1 MPPFYILKNE
11 KELEN
16 TMENINYILPL
27 VAMRGL
33 TLFPFQSATF
43 DVGRDN
49 SKAAL
54 SAAAEHDGQV
64 LLVSQ
69 LNPEELQPDVKNLSS
84 VGVVAKIKQVFKTA
98 NNILR
103 VYVTVESRV
112 KIVNY
117 TSIDPYFSA
126 YHIPFN
132 TFVKDDVKFE
142 VLKREMIKITDEYIK
157 LVQKTNPVNDFNGLK
172 KVDYANEINNN
183 TENFIYTFSAVAI
196 KDENTKL
203 SVLSSPALDEQLE
216 ILLSAAAKECEFL
229 KLESIIANK
238 VRDQINKANKEVYL
252 REQIKAIN
260 EELGGG
266 ISEADELKDKIN
278 KAKLPKDVRDKA
290 LKETERLA
298 AIPISSP
305 ENAMIRNYLDWL
317 LDLPWKKAGRTSYN
331 LQKAERILNEDHYGL
346 DKVKERILEHI
357 AVMKLS
363 KNTKGTILCFVGPP
377 GTGKTSVA
385 HSIARALNRKFVR
398 ISLGGVSDEA
408 DIRGHR
414 RTYVGAAPGRI
425 MYALKEAGVNNPVI
439 LLDEIDKLT
448 HNYRGDPASA
458 LLELLDP
465 HQNSNFRDHF
475 IELPFDM
482 KDVMFITTANSV
494 DTIPEP
500 LFDRM
505 EIIHL
510 SGYTEDEKIEI
521 AKHYII
527 SRQEKENGLKQNTID
542 IDDKTLAF
550 IINGYTRE
558 SGVRGLERELATIAR
573 KCAKKILTENI
584 NSNNAHIKITQDE
597 IKEFLGPV
605 QYFKEDND
613 ILPDEAGVV
622 TGLAWTAFGGQTLDI
637 EVILMKGEGEITIT
651 GQLGDV
657 MQESAKT
664 ALSYVKA
671 NAEKY
676 NINPDVFSKTNLHIH
691 VPEGAIK
698 KDGPSAG
705 ITLATA
711 ILSAFTSKPVK
722 NDVAMTGEI
731 TLRGRV
737 LAIGGLREKTLAALR
752 AGIKTVIIP
761 KGNEKDL
768 EELPQKVK
776 DGIKIIPVSK
786 INEVFEIAFS

>member
-1 MPPFYILKNE
+1 M
-11 KELEN
+11 
-16 TMENINYILPL
+16 
-27 VAMRGL
+27 V
-33 TLFPFQSATF
+33 
-43 DVGRDN
+43 
-49 SKAAL
+49 
-54 SAAAEHDGQV
+54 
-64 LLVSQ
+64 
-69 LNPEELQPDVKNLSS
+69 
-84 VGVVAKIKQVFKTA
+84 
-98 NNILR
+98 
-103 VYVTVESRV
+103 
-112 KIVNY
+112 
-117 TSIDPYFSA
+117 
-126 YHIPFN
+126 
-132 TFVKDDVKFE
+132 
-142 VLKREMIKITDEYIK
+142 
-157 LVQKTNPVNDFNGLK
+157 
-172 KVDYANEINNN
+172 
-183 TENFIYTFSAVAI
+183 
-196 KDENTKL
+196 
-203 SVLSSPALDEQLE
+203 
-216 ILLSAAAKECEFL
+216 
-229 KLESIIANK
+229 
-238 VRDQINKANKEVYL
+238 
-252 REQIKAIN
+252 
-260 EELGGG
+260 
-266 ISEADELKDKIN
+266 
-278 KAKLPKDVRDKA
+278 
-290 LKETERLA
+290 
-298 AIPISSP
+298 
-305 ENAMIRNYLDWL
+305 
-317 LDLPWKKAGRTSYN
+317 
-331 LQKAERILNEDHYGL
+331 
-346 DKVKERILEHI
+346 
-357 AVMKLS
+357 
-363 KNTKGTILCFVGPP
+363 
-377 GTGKTSVA
+377 
-385 HSIARALNRKFVR
+385 
-398 ISLGGVSDEA
+398 
-408 DIRGHR
+408 
-414 RTYVGAAPGRI
+414 
-425 MYALKEAGVNNPVI
+425 
-439 LLDEIDKLT
+439 
-448 HNYRGDPASA
+448 
-458 LLELLDP
+458 LLDP
-465 HQNSNFRDHF
+465 NHNSILRDHF
-475 IELPFDM
+475 IEFPFDM

>member
-1 MPPFYILKNE
+1 ME
-11 KELEN
+11 K
-16 TMENINYILPL
+16 INYILPL

-33 TLFPFQSATF
+33 TLFPLQSITF
-43 DVGRDN
+43 DVGRDI

-54 SAAAEHDGQV
+54 SAAADYNGYV
-64 LLVSQ
+64 LLVGQ
-69 LNPEELQPDVKNLSS
+69 IDPDELNPVPDRLNSI
-84 VGVVAKIKQVFKTA
+84 GVVAKIKQVFKTA

-103 VYVTVESRV
+103 VYVTVEARAR
-112 KIVNY
+112 IVNLV
-117 TSIDPYFSA
+117 SEEPYFSA
-126 YHIPFN
+126 YHIPCESV
-132 TFVKDDVKFE
+132 VKDAVRLE
-142 VLKREMIKITDEYIK
+142 VLKREMIKISEEYSRLVPKINNPGDIGGIK
-157 LVQKTNPVNDFNGLK
+157 KI
-172 KVDYANEINNN
+172 DYTNEINNN
-183 TENFIYTFSAVAI
+183 TEHFIYTFAAQVL
-196 KDENTKL
+196 KDENIKYQI
-203 SVLSSPALDEQLE
+203 LSSRILDEQLE
-216 ILLSAAAKECEFL
+216 ILLNGTAKECEFI
-229 KLESIIANK
+229 KLENIISNK

-266 ISEADELKDKIN
+266 VSEADELRIRIESEN
-278 KAKLPKDVRDKA
+278 LPKEVKEKA
-290 LKETERLA
+290 LKETERLSS
-298 AIPISSP
+298 IPVSSP

-317 LDLPWKKAGRTSYN
+317 LDLPWKKSGRTSYN
-331 LQKAERILNEDHYGL
+331 LEKAEKILNEDHYGL
-346 DKVKERILEHI
+346 EKVKERILEHI

-363 KNTKGTILCFVGPP
+363 KNPKGSILCFVGPP

-385 HSIARALNRKFVR
+385 HSIARALNRRFVR

-414 RTYVGAAPGRI
+414 RTYIGAAPGRI
-425 MYALKEAGVNNPVI
+425 MYALKEAGVNNPII

-521 AKHYII
+521 AKNYII
-527 SRQEKENGLKQNTID
+527 SRQEKENGLKKGTIKISD
-542 IDDKTLAF
+542 SILGF

-573 KCAKKILTENI
+573 KCAKKILDEKADVSTASIEITEDDVKNFLG
-584 NSNNAHIKITQDE
+584 AVQY
-597 IKEFLGPV
+597 IKE
-605 QYFKEDND
+605 DIN

-637 EVILMKGEGEITIT
+637 EVLLMKGQGDIIIT

-657 MQESAKT
+657 MQESART

-676 NINPDVFSKTNLHIH
+676 NIDSEIFAKTDVHIH

-711 ILSAFTSKPVK
+711 VLSAFTGRPVK
-722 NDVAMTGEI
+722 NDIAMTGEI

-737 LAIGGLREKTLAALR
+737 LAIGGLKEKTLAALR

-768 EELPQKVK
+768 DELPEKVK
-776 DGIKIIPVSK
+776 RNIKIIPVIK
-786 INEVFEIAFS
+786 INEVFGIAFGR